1 VAINYTQEAIKMVN
15 QVTSLNDLTPEQVT
29 QHMED
34 TTWGAVLEEAINVLL
49 QDSDQRSLQ
58 VANALIS
65 MFVQTSYM
73 GVLYTEVQ
81 TDMVWLFELGANLR
95 DEITVASE
103 ATKTWDDAMGGLEE
117 KAALL
122 RKQLEAAGAQ

>member
-1 VAINYTQEAIKMVN
+1 MVD
-15 QVTSLNDLTPEQVT
+15 QVTSINDLTPEQVT

-34 TTWGAVLEEAINVLL
+34 TTWGETLEKLVSILL
-49 QDSDQRSLQ
+49 EDSDQRSLQ

-95 DEITVASE
+95 EQVTIESE
-103 ATKTWDDAMGGLEE
+103 ATKTWDDAMDGLEE

>member
-1 VAINYTQEAIKMVN
+1 MVD
-15 QVTSLNDLTPEQVT
+15 QVTSINDLTPEQVT

-34 TTWGAVLEEAINVLL
+34 ITWGATLENLVSLL
-49 QDSDQRSLQ
+49 LEDSDSKSLE

-95 DEITVASE
+95 EQVTVESE
-103 ATKTWDDAMGGLEE
+103 ATKIWDDAMDGLEE